1 MNPLM
6 TTVLS
11 YLAVL
16 LMALFVANILTK
28 GFFFR
33 YLRAKMGKRKGK
45 VIVFFYNNL
54 FYFEKVGTYREGW
67 LTVKD
72 RDKATR
78 RIAVPV
84 DCTRELLGVICID
97 IDEESNN
104 VLHRN
109 FKTVSGFDA
118 VKFEELYQRALNRS
132 RLNDFKKQLQII
144 LIVVCLIGLFSIINI
159 VMLNSFKKNVMVA
172 LSYCD
177 LRTLGNMTTNLG
189 SNVITGGNVV

>member
-1 MNPLM
+1 MNPLLV
-6 TTVLS
+6 TVLS

-16 LMALFVANILTK
+16 LMALFLANIFTK

-33 YLRAKMGKRKGK
+33 YMRAKTGKRKGK
-45 VIVFFYNNL
+45 VIVFMYNNL
-54 FYFEKVGTYREGW
+54 FYFDKVGTYREGW

-84 DCTRELLGVICID
+84 DCTRELLGCICID
-97 IDEESNN
+97 IDEETNN

-109 FKTVSGFDA
+109 FKAVSGFDA

-132 RLNDFKKQLQII
+132 KLNDFKKTLQII
-144 LIVVCLIGLFSIINI
+144 LIVVIVVALIGIINV
-159 VMLNSFKKNVMVA
+159 VMMNSLKKAMLEG
-172 LSYCD
+172 LSHCD
-177 LRTLGNMTTNLG
+177 LRTLGNTTANIA
-189 SNVITGGNVV
+189 SNVIVGGNVA

>member
-1 MNPLM
+1 MNPILATM
-6 TTVLS
+6 LS
-11 YLAVL
+11 YLGVL
-16 LMALFVANILTK
+16 LLSLFLANILTK

-33 YLRAKMGKRKGK
+33 YLRAKWGKRRGK

-67 LTVKD
+67 LVVKD
-72 RDKATR
+72 RDKGKR

-84 DCTRELLGVICID
+84 DCTRELLGCICID

-104 VLHRN
+104 IMHRN
-109 FKTVSGFDA
+109 FKAVSGFDA

-132 RLNDFKKQLQII
+132 KLNDFKKTLQII
-144 LIVVCLIGLFSIINI
+144 LIVVAIIGLICIVNVIMING
-159 VMLNSFKKNVMVA
+159 LKKTLVTG

-177 LRTLGNMTTNLG
+177 LRTLGNTTMNTA